1 VIARHIIL
9 LFVGVVM
16 TTSGAAGAGPRL
28 SGLPQE
34 LQGMPP
40 KATEA
45 AQDIQ
50 DTLAQQRGLIERAS
64 EAKTAEEREEVFQA
78 VARNVQAIARK
89 RVVVLDQYTQRAR
102 ARVLWARKH
111 ASEVRVSDLTGAM
124 QELGTQ
130 GPRSPFVD
138 ESNAPKR
145 ADDSPRARLPDK
157 VLSARSRLQQ
167 TVKRLESLAQNCRQ
181 ARSDEQRKKIRREI
195 NEHLQT
201 IEKERIAIFESI
213 LRISEQRLGD
223 AKDRAKDA
231 GVPPASHESQH

>member
-1 VIARHIIL
+1 VIARRIIL

-16 TTSGAAGAGPRL
+16 ITSGAAGAGLLL
-28 SGLPQE
+28 SGMPQE

-40 KATEA
+40 EATQA
-45 AQDIQ
+45 AQEIQ
-50 DTLAQQRGLIERAS
+50 DIIAKQRGLIEKAS
-64 EAKTAEEREEVFQA
+64 QAKTAQDREEVFQA

-89 RVVVLDQYTQRAR
+89 RVVVLEQYTQRAR
-102 ARVLWARKH
+102 ARVQWARKH

-124 QELGTQ
+124 REVGTQ
-130 GPRSPFVD
+130 GPRSPFRD
-138 ESNAPKR
+138 EPNTPMR

-167 TVKRLESLAQNCRQ
+167 TVKRLESLAQDCRQ
-181 ARSDEQRKKIRREI
+181 ARTDEQRKKIRRKI

-201 IEKERIAIFESI
+201 IEKERIAILESI
-213 LRISEQRLGD
+213 LEISEQRLGD
-223 AKDRAKDA
+223 ARDRAKDA

>member
-1 VIARHIIL
+1 MIARRITL

-28 SGLPQE
+28 SGMPHE

-40 KATEA
+40 TATEA

-50 DTLAQQRGLIERAS
+50 DILAQQRGLIEKAS
-64 EAKTAEEREEVFQA
+64 QAKTAQEREEVFQA
-78 VARNVQAIARK
+78 VAGNVQAIAQQ
-89 RVVVLDQYTQRAR
+89 RVVVLEQYTQLAR
-102 ARVLWARKH
+102 ARVQWARKH

-130 GPRSPFVD
+130 GPRSPFRD
-138 ESNAPKR
+138 EPNTSKR

-167 TVKRLESLAQNCRQ
+167 TVKRLESLAEDCKQ
-181 ARSDEQRKKIRREI
+181 ARTDEQRKKIRREI
-195 NEHLQT
+195 NKHLQT
-201 IEKERIAIFESI
+201 IEKERIAILESI
-213 LRISEQRLGD
+213 LEISEQRLGD

-231 GVPPASHESQH
+231 GVPSASHESQH

>member
-1 VIARHIIL
+1 MIARRIIL

-16 TTSGAAGAGPRL
+16 TASGAAGAGPRL
-28 SGLPQE
+28 SGMPQE

-45 AQDIQ
+45 AQEIQ
-50 DTLAQQRGLIERAS
+50 DILAQQRGLIEKAS
-64 EAKTAEEREEVFQA
+64 QAKTAHEREEVFQT
-78 VARNVQAIARK
+78 VARNVQAIAQQ
-89 RVVVLDQYTQRAR
+89 RVVVLEQYTQRAR
-102 ARVLWARKH
+102 ARVQWARKH

-130 GPRSPFVD
+130 GPRSPFRD
-138 ESNAPKR
+138 EPNTPKR

-157 VLSARSRLQQ
+157 VLSARSGLQQ
-167 TVKRLESLAQNCRQ
+167 TIKRLESLAQDCRQ
-181 ARSDEQRKKIRREI
+181 ARTDEQRKKIRREI

-201 IEKERIAIFESI
+201 IEKERIAILESI
-213 LRISEQRLGD
+213 LEISEQRLGD
-223 AKDRAKDA
+223 ARDRAKDA